1 MVSSPLS
8 FSALITR
15 SKALAVSCTAAR
27 AVFGSSFETVCGAAA
42 EVEFCIAT
50 RSSML
55 GSKSHAVPACVSRRP
70 CRGNRPAE
78 AARLCHFHAAETAR
92 LCTSFHVTPERP
104 APRPALQPRP
114 QRSCRRASQ
123 RRRTTMYRR
132 GSVPQIDR
140 RQETLQEWNGAK
152 SDYNPRRPDRC
163 RRPVPKSETALLTEL
178 FTAHQFWVGLP
189 LIIGTNLVLSG
200 DNAVVIALAASSLPR
215 HQQGKAIM
223 WGSLAAAVLLIILT
237 IVAVTILQWP
247 FLKVIGG
254 LMLLWV
260 GVQLVAG
267 EDEE

>member
-1 MVSSPLS
+1 
-8 FSALITR
+8 
-15 SKALAVSCTAAR
+15 
-27 AVFGSSFETVCGAAA
+27 
-42 EVEFCIAT
+42 
-50 RSSML
+50 
-55 GSKSHAVPACVSRRP
+55 
-70 CRGNRPAE
+70 
-78 AARLCHFHAAETAR
+78 
-92 LCTSFHVTPERP
+92 
-104 APRPALQPRP
+104 
-114 QRSCRRASQ
+114 
-123 RRRTTMYRR
+123 
-132 GSVPQIDR
+132 
-140 RQETLQEWNGAK
+140 
-152 SDYNPRRPDRC
+152 
-163 RRPVPKSETALLTEL
+163 LLTEL

-267 EDEE
+267 EDEEEGDVTGHSHLIHAIRTILVANLVMSLDNTLAVAGIAEQVASGIDPAIRKTGQYIMLSIGLGVSIPVVVFGSKVVMWFIQRFPIIILLGGALIGYIGGDMLVTDPFTRDWVAANAPWLHQYHGAGIIGAVIAIGGGKWLAFRAAGRQSVAGSQTTSST